1 MSSLFVVF
9 YFFSSEIWSVYI
21 YIYTRTRV
29 FSTMVWLLLF
39 LTAWFLD
46 AAQAPDVIRLAK
58 DFLEDTREKH
68 ISASLSTVPF

>member
-21 YIYTRTRV
+21 YIFIRTRV

-58 DFLEDTREKH
+58 DFLEDTREKR

>member
-1 MSSLFVVF
+1 
-9 YFFSSEIWSVYI
+9 
-21 YIYTRTRV
+21 
-29 FSTMVWLLLF
+29 MVWLLLF